1 MTITINFTTIFA
13 WIGGL
18 LCLLVTLWALGWTI
32 RGIVAVGEF
41 LGIWEGLARGIRGSI
56 SWVWSRLARLWRGS
70 ASSEER
76 RSSGS

>member
-32 RGIVAVGEF
+32 RGIVAVGEL
-41 LGIWEGLARGIRGSI
+41 LGIWESLARGIRGSI